1 MNFIKPGHVV
11 TLTAPTDGVVAGTCY
26 LIGALLVFA
35 KTTAAEGEKFE
46 GATDG
51 VYENA
56 PKTTGQSWAEGA
68 KVYWDNTG
76 KKFTTTATSNT
87 LVGVILSAQ
96 ASADTIGT
104 VKLNGT
110 VV

>member
-11 TLTAPTDGVVAGTCY
+11 TLTAPSGGVVAGICY

-35 KTTAAEGEKFE
+35 KTTAAEGEEFE
-46 GATDG
+46 GAVDG

-56 PKTTGQSWAEGA
+56 PKTTGQSWTEGA
-68 KVYWDNTG
+68 KVYWDNTA

-87 LVGVILSAQ
+87 LVGVILAAA
-96 ASADTIGT
+96 ASADTVGT
-104 VKLNGT
+104 IMLNGT
-110 VV
+110 VA